1 MQYLKIKVIL
11 IFHMSKNEKKQ
22 LTALY
27 ELINK
32 HLNESVYSGVALVNV
47 EQYRIRLQNLLNLNQ
62 LCLPYM

>member
-1 MQYLKIKVIL
+1 
-11 IFHMSKNEKKQ
+11 MSKNEKKQ